1 MRVRVLSMRGVG
13 AASPFSPTE
22 SSSDGTLGICLD
34 VCPLHGGQETIPA
47 WTIQKAGVGW
57 AAASGWEPG
66 SALSGGGRAGPPVS
80 QGRRSGYFLGQTQA
94 AQAVVDRVRRSPT
107 EGQADPQGKFQT
119 LVEDAECASVCVGSA
134 ENPPNAW
141 MRKRAA
147 HALQAWGPHDDVSG

>member
-66 SALSGGGRAGPPVS
+66 SALSGGGTGWPSRQSGEEEWVLPGADAGCPSCRRLCPTEPNGGASRPPRKIPNSSRGCRVCECVCGVCREPAKCLDEEESCTRFAGMGPP
-80 QGRRSGYFLGQTQA
+80 
-94 AQAVVDRVRRSPT
+94 
-107 EGQADPQGKFQT
+107 
-119 LVEDAECASVCVGSA
+119 
-134 ENPPNAW
+134 
-141 MRKRAA
+141 
-147 HALQAWGPHDDVSG
+147 